1 MFRDRTGGNPLFVE
15 ELSRMA
21 FANRLLFID
30 GAVQARSSVAA
41 TKGELDDILE
51 RQGLPGTIEGVIR
64 RRLDGLS
71 HQDVSVL
78 RAASVVGQS
87 FDRDLCSVGA
97 PTLTPAEV
105 ERSIAALIGL
115 GVIEPSGRG
124 PDEFVF
130 RHAVLRD
137 VVYNTMSFAE
147 RRQIHDAI
155 GSWIEAHPPTED
167 VSALLGRHFLQ
178 AQKHD
183 KAIRYLIAAGEIAVR
198 RYANA
203 EAAELLMRAHELAHA
218 RADPVRTS
226 ASSQAEKAHL
236 SLLLGRAL
244 QGLSRYADCRTHNE
258 AGLRL
263 AGFPPPAE
271 FARRRARIL
280 AQTLKL
286 VRYRFWPSRREPPSP
301 RRPFCARRFSR
312 YEALAETYFF
322 SGDALRTLYAA
333 MSTLNLSERLGP
345 SAELARGC
353 ATLPESRIFPVAQGL
368 RPLFGASVGNSRQS

>member
-1 MFRDRTGGNPLFVE
+1 MEDVQWLRPEPMNAEETGWLLARTLGARQADDDLAAMFRDRTGGNPLFVE

-105 ERSIAALIGL
+105 ERSLAALIGL
-115 GVIEPSGRG
+115 GVIEPSDRG

-155 GSWIEAHPPTED
+155 GSWIEAHPHTED

-178 AQKHD
+178 AQKTD
-183 KAIRYLIAAGEIAVR
+183 KAIRYLIAAGEIAIR

-203 EAAELLMRAHELAHA
+203 EAAELLMRAHELDHA
-218 RADPVRTS
+218 RPDAGSDGGIEPGRKGSPFAAPRPSVPWPVALRGLPNP
-226 ASSQAEKAHL
+226 QR
-236 SLLLGRAL
+236 GRP
-244 QGLSRYADCRTHNE
+244 E
-258 AGLRL
+258 AGGISR
-263 AGFPPPAE
+263 AGE
-271 FARRRARIL
+271 FARRRARNAGANRQTGPLPIL
-280 AQTLKL
+280 AFAARNAQT
-286 VRYRFWPSRREPPSP
+286 P
-301 RRPFCARRFSR
+301 RRPVCARRFSPTR
-312 YEALAETYFF
+312 RWPRPTFF
-322 SGDALRTLYAA
+322 PATR
-333 MSTLNLSERLGP
+333 
-345 SAELARGC
+345 C
-353 ATLPESRIFPVAQGL
+353 APCTR
-368 RPLFGASVGNSRQS
+368 R